1 MVGKWHL
8 GLGYRQTDGSPA
20 AGWSYADLRLP
31 MRDGPLDHGFDFF
44 HGFSRSHETSGP
56 DGQTGNGFAQQI
68 GPGWIRDHTVTGATG
83 NGWELDGSYQLY
95 RIGQKLYDEAVGF
108 VGDHV
113 TNPVASQR
121 PFFLYFSSHS
131 NHAIYTPDTAINGV
145 PVAGASRLKNGSL
158 TGSARRDFVYL
169 NDVLLAA
176 LIDHLETT
184 DDPRQPGAKLIDN
197 TLVIFTSD
205 NGADIN
211 NLSATG
217 KLRSYKAHVYEGGH
231 RVPFI
236 AYWKA
241 GGIGD
246 GIEGNG
252 GSSNDASL
260 GFQDLYPTIAEML
273 GSPLPAPKSTDDP
286 AVDGF
291 SRWASLQ
298 GQPAPARPPL
308 MTNEEDTQAWLSLQ
322 FNGTVPV
329 DPPRTG
335 YWKIIFGTSLLNH
348 AATKT
353 GVANA
358 IELYN
363 LTTDRMESTNLINNP
378 AYAGVKA
385 WLSAWAE
392 RIVNGD
398 GTREPLPLT
407 GMRITPTQGTGV
419 MLNFNT
425 APFFVYRLERSNN
438 LVDWEVIGEYQS
450 TGQGTLDL
458 PQATDEPKQ
467 FFRIAP
473 RQ

>member
-1 MVGKWHL
+1 MP
-8 GLGYRQTDGSPA
+8 S
-20 AGWSYADLRLP
+20 
-31 MRDGPLDHGFDFF
+31 
-44 HGFSRSHETSGP
+44 
-56 DGQTGNGFAQQI
+56 
-68 GPGWIRDHTVTGATG
+68 
-83 NGWELDGSYQLY
+83 
-95 RIGQKLYDEAVGF
+95 
-108 VGDHV
+108 
-113 TNPVASQR
+113 
-121 PFFLYFSSHS
+121 
-131 NHAIYTPDTAINGV
+131 YTPDTAINGV

-158 TGSARRDFVYL
+158 TGSVRRDFVYL

-291 SRWASLQ
+291 SRWASRQ

-385 WLSAWAE
+385 WLSAWPSGLSTATEPASRCRSPACGSPRRRE
-392 RIVNGD
+392 R
-398 GTREPLPLT
+398 
-407 GMRITPTQGTGV
+407 
-419 MLNFNT
+419 
-425 APFFVYRLERSNN
+425 ASC
-438 LVDWEVIGEYQS
+438 
-450 TGQGTLDL
+450 
-458 PQATDEPKQ
+458 
-467 FFRIAP
+467 
-473 RQ
+473 